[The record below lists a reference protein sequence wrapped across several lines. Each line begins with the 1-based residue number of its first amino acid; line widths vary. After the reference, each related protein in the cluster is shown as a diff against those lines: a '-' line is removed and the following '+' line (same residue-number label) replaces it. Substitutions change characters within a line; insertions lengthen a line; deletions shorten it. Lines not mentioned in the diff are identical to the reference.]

1 MTRKNRRSQ
10 AMHDDDSMKDTPPS
24 YYGDYQKHP
33 IFYTEDVFFEIDN
46 TIFKFPKYHLR
57 DSPVFERIF
66 KFAALEDDVEIS
78 GAGTAQDPFGC
89 STIDKRALES
99 FLALQRTAV
108 YDQGP
113 AIVGKGEWLD
123 ILKVSYFWKM
133 DKLGKFTVDQLS
145 KMQIGGVEKLKLAKR
160 YDIRDKEWKLTA
172 IRELIKTNIDFS
184 EADVQEIGVD
194 VVLRICELRGMAS
207 QRLLF
212 PVSDSNIKK
221 VFPELL

>member
-1 MTRKNRRSQ
+1 M
-10 AMHDDDSMKDTPPS
+10 APS

-33 IFYTEDVFFEIDN
+33 TFYTEDVFFEIDN
-46 TIFKFPKYHLR
+46 TIFKFPKYYLK
-57 DSPVFERIF
+57 DSLVFESIF
-66 KFAALEDDVEIS
+66 KFAVLEDDTEIS

-89 STIDKRALES
+89 STIDKKALES

-113 AIVGKGEWLD
+113 TVVGKEEWLD

-133 DKLGKFTVDQLS
+133 DKLGKFAVGQLS
-145 KMQIGGVEKLKLAKR
+145 KIQIEGVEKLKLAKR

-172 IRELIKTNIDFS
+172 IRELIKTDIDLS

-194 VVLRICELRGMAS
+194 VVLRICQLRGVAS

-212 PVSDSNIKK
+212 PVSDWSIKK